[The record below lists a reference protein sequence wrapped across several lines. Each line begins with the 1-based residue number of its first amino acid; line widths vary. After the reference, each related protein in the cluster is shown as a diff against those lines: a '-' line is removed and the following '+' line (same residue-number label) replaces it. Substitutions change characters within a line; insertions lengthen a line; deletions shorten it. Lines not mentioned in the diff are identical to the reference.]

1 MAKAM
6 RYTVFSLLL
15 LAGVFL
21 ETTGRAAP
29 PIEAYGALPTIRSM
43 ALSPDG
49 QRVAF
54 IIRQDTAEA
63 LQTYDFEEG
72 ALGAVRT
79 DNMKAGSVFFAGPNH
94 VILSASKTTQMV
106 GYRGRFE
113 FSAAFSYDIEKDSIR
128 QLLAKHEDL
137 YPAQSGLGDIIGIS
151 PDGRHVFM
159 PGFTGRSSPPPFS
172 LFRVNLSTGRGRI
185 ISRGGTDVIDWLVG
199 EDGEPFAREEYNDN
213 RDVYEIKLREGNG
226 WKTILEE
233 ESEILPYSLVGAKSD
248 GSALVVNTR
257 FADEEYEGVYQLDFD
272 GTLSAP
278 LFKRNDAD
286 TEGIM
291 ADNQRRIFGVRYSGF
306 YPSYEFFDESLTHA
320 VSQVQAQDYFGDA
333 AVWLISWS
341 DDFNRLLLYVE
352 GGEFSGD
359 YFLYDR
365 NQVSVSPIISAR
377 PDIEAEDIGRVF
389 VIEYKARD
397 DLTIPALLTLPT
409 NGLEQNLPLIVM
421 PHGGPE
427 SYDSVGFHWMAQYF
441 ASRGY
446 MVLQPNFRGSTGFG
460 AEFRDAGRGE
470 WGRKMQ
476 DDITDGV
483 RALIRSGRADPD
495 RICIVGGSY
504 GGYAALAGGAFTPDL
519 YQCVAAI
526 APVAD
531 LPMMLSDERRDSGAK
546 HWVYDYWKRVIGDP
560 RSQREKLEEISP
572 VNAAEAFQAP
582 VLLIHGRDD
591 LVVPIRQSARMES
604 ALKRAGKDVE
614 FMRLRGE
621 DHYLSNSETR
631 LETLKALDAFITEH
645 IGAATQP
652 PSANE

>member
-6 RYTVFSLLL
+6 RNVIFSLVLI
-15 LAGVFL
+15 AGVFL
-21 ETTGRAAP
+21 DATARAAP
-29 PIEAYGALPTIRSM
+29 PVEAYGALPTIRSM

-54 IIRQDTAEA
+54 IRRQGAMEA
-63 LQTYDFEEG
+63 LHVYDFKEG
-72 ALGAVRT
+72 VLGGVRT
-79 DNMKAGSVFFAGPNH
+79 DNIKAGWVFFAGPNH

-113 FSAAFSYDIEKDSIR
+113 FSAAFSYDIEKDNIR
-128 QLLAKHEDL
+128 QLLAKPEDL
-137 YPAQSGLGDIIGIS
+137 YPAQSGLGDIVGVS
-151 PDGRHVFM
+151 PDGGHVFM
-159 PGFTGRSSPPPFS
+159 PGFTGRSSPAPFS
-172 LFRVNLSTGRGRI
+172 LFKVNLSTGRGRI
-185 ISRGGTDVIDWLVG
+185 VSRGGTDVIDWLVN
-199 EDGEPFAREEYNDN
+199 EEGEPFAREEYNNN
-213 RDVYEIKLREGNG
+213 RNAYEIKLKDGGG
-226 WKTILEE
+226 WKVILEDE
-233 ESEILPYSLVGAKSD
+233 GETPPYSLIGGKSD

-257 FADEEYEGVYQLDFD
+257 FADEEYSGVYQLDFD

-278 LFKRNDAD
+278 LFKRDNAD
-286 TEGIM
+286 IAGILT
-291 ADNQRRIFGVRYSGF
+291 DNQRRVFGARYSGF
-306 YPSYEFFDESLTHA
+306 YPHYEFFDEALTQA
-320 VSQVQAQDYFGDA
+320 VSQVQAQKYFGDD
-333 AVWLISWS
+333 AVQLISWS

-365 NQVSVSPIISAR
+365 RQNSVAPVVSAR
-377 PDIEAEDIGRVF
+377 PEIKAKDIGKVF

-397 DLTIPALLTLPT
+397 DLTIPALLTLPS
-409 NGLEQNLPLIVM
+409 NGLDRDLPLIVM

-427 SYDSVGFHWMAQYF
+427 SYDAVGFHWMAQFF

-460 AEFRDAGRGE
+460 AKFRDAGRGE

-483 RALIRSGRADPD
+483 LALIRSGRADPN

-531 LPMMLSDERRDSGAK
+531 LPMMLSDERRDSGAR
-546 HWVYDYWKRVIGDP
+546 HWVYDYWKQVIGDP
-560 RSQREKLEEISP
+560 RSQRERLEEISP

-591 LVVPIRQSARMES
+591 LVVPIRQSARMEA
-604 ALKRAGKDVE
+604 ALKRAGKEVE
-614 FMRLRGE
+614 FIRLKGE
-621 DHYLSNSETR
+621 DHHLSNSETR
-631 LETLKALDAFITEH
+631 LETLKALDAFVTEH
-645 IGAATQP
+645 IGAAAP
-652 PSANE
+652 PADD